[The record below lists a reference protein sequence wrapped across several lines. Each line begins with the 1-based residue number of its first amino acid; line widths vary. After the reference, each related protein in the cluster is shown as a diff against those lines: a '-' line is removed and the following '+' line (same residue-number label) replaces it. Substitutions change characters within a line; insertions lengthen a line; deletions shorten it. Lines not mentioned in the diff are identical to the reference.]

1 MINRRELLFSAVA
14 SPLAGAGRSFADRI
28 LPAPV
33 NGGFRM
39 DGYWV
44 WCGSVI
50 RGEAQ
55 RYHMFASRWPK
66 SVPFGP
72 HWCTNS
78 EVVRASADKPEGP
91 YRFEEIVL
99 PPRGA
104 EFWDGRMTHNPTIH
118 RWRDNFLL
126 FYIGTT
132 YKGDTPS
139 ATENRVASQ
148 TLWHEA
154 RANQRI
160 GLAVSKSIRGPWKR
174 MPDPILQ
181 PRPGKWDALM
191 TTNPAPCIH
200 EDGSVLMIYK
210 SSGNQGDLLRLGVAR
225 AERFDAPFRRLVD
238 DSIFNFDKTGDHVE
252 DAYIWRVDGHYELI
266 MKDMKGGICG
276 ERGGGIHASS
286 ANGVEWKISNPAKA
300 YSRTVRFAEGTNRT
314 FTHLERPQLLIE
326 NGRPRCLF
334 AAVGI
339 GEGTKRSDS
348 MNVAIPLGA
357 A

>member
-14 SPLAGAGRSFADRI
+14 SPFAGAGRSFADRI

-50 RGEAQ
+50 RGEDQ

-160 GLAVSKSIRGPWKR
+160 GLAVSKSNSTAPWKR

-191 TTNPAPCIH
+191 TTKPRALYPRRRQRADDLQIEREPGRSTAARRGARGALRCTLPA
-200 EDGSVLMIYK
+200 
-210 SSGNQGDLLRLGVAR
+210 AR
-225 AERFDAPFRRLVD
+225 RRFPF
-238 DSIFNFDKTGDHVE
+238 
-252 DAYIWRVDGHYELI
+252 LI
-266 MKDMKGGICG
+266 ST
-276 ERGGGIHASS
+276 R
-286 ANGVEWKISNPAKA
+286 PATT
-300 YSRTVRFAEGTNRT
+300 SRTHISGAWTGT
-314 FTHLERPQLLIE
+314 
-326 NGRPRCLF
+326 
-334 AAVGI
+334 
-339 GEGTKRSDS
+339 
-348 MNVAIPLGA
+348 MN
-357 A
+357 